1 MTAGAPPHSPDNPPG
16 SGQAGSQGA
25 PQSGGPIRL
34 VLFDMDDVLYAYNLP
49 VRLAAMG
56 AATGLAPREVFD
68 ALWGSGFEPG
78 SDAGSHPD
86 PDDYLAG
93 VCAQLGRPLSRADW
107 IAARRDSMT
116 PMVDSLAI
124 AAEVAKSCRLAVLT
138 NNGPLLAAAADEI
151 APEAKALAGDN
162 FFASAQLGAKK
173 PDPEAFR
180 RCLERLGVAPN
191 EAFFIDDKPRNIK
204 GALAAGLA
212 VHRFLNAPALRRAL
226 VEVGVL
232 AR

>member
-1 MTAGAPPHSPDNPPG
+1 MTADAPPFSPDNSPGIPAGGRPG
-16 SGQAGSQGA
+16 S
-25 PQSGGPIRL
+25 IKL
-34 VLFDMDDVLYAYNLP
+34 VLFDMDEVLYAYDLP
-49 VRLAAMG
+49 ARLAAMG
-56 AATGLAPREVFD
+56 AATGLTPREVFD

-93 VCAQLGRPLSRADW
+93 VCAQLGKTLSRADW
-107 IAARRDSMT
+107 IAARRDAMT
-116 PMVDSLAI
+116 PIADSLAI
-124 AAEVAKSCRLAVLT
+124 AAEVAKSCRIAVLT

-151 APEAKALAGDN
+151 APEAKALVGDN

-173 PDPEAFR
+173 PDAEAFR
-180 RCLERLGVAPN
+180 RCLERLGVAPG
-191 EAFFIDDKPRNIK
+191 EAFFTDDKPRNIE
-204 GALAAGLA
+204 GARAAGLG

-226 VEVGVL
+226 VDAGVL